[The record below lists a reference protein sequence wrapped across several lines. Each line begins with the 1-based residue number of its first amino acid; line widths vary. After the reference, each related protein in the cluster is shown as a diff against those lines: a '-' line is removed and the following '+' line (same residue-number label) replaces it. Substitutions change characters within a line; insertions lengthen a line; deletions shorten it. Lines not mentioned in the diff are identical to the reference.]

1 MRKFLIINNYQHYEV
16 NNNEYIPT
24 SVWVTDFEWYNTV
37 DTEITEWLL
46 KNGCIMPGLVIKFPS
61 EEVLTLFLLRWQ

>member
-1 MRKFLIINNYQHYEV
+1 MRKFLIIDNYQHYEV

-46 KNGCIMPGLVIKFPS
+46 KNKCIMPSMIIKFPS
-61 EEVLTLFLLRWQ
+61 EEALTLFLLRWQ